1 MNTEGKKHPFSH
13 SANSWQHAIAFERKI
28 KMLLVMPLL
37 MLPFL
42 TMGFWALGGGKG
54 KEKIVTSHREGLNL
68 QLPSANLKQDEG
80 ENKLSFYEKAE
91 REEEMLDDDN
101 YLNVTSSDSNSLA
114 NNIASDTIFD
124 GSNSSLPKTLNSATN
139 YSISNQ
145 DSNEQKIMLRIHQLQ
160 HEINQPAKLSNKEL
174 KSNHSAMSM
183 DSDVDHIKQMMNQLQ
198 EKKESDPELQSLE
211 DMLDKIIDIQHPN
224 RVKERIKEKS
234 LQQKRSVFPV
244 LSPPLSCSNSF
255 LSIDTGIRAYK
266 SENAFYSILKE
277 TENMPTQNAVEAVV
291 HETKLVANGSKIKL
305 RLLNDIYINGILIPA
320 GNFMFAEAAIND
332 LRLQMEIHSIIYNR
346 SVLPVQLTVYDL
358 DGIAG
363 IDITEKAGRDV
374 VKQGAANGLQGIELS
389 SINSSVASQATSAG
403 INIIKSLLGRRI
415 KHVKVPIESG
425 HKALLVNTESAQ

>member
-1 MNTEGKKHPFSH
+1 
-13 SANSWQHAIAFERKI
+13 
-28 KMLLVMPLL
+28 
-37 MLPFL
+37 
-42 TMGFWALGGGKG
+42 
-54 KEKIVTSHREGLNL
+54 
-68 QLPSANLKQDEG
+68 LKQDEG

-91 REEEMLDDDN
+91 QEEEMLDDDN
-101 YLNVTSSDSNSLA
+101 YLNVKSSDSNSLA
-114 NNIASDTIFD
+114 DNIDSDTVFD
-124 GSNSSLPKTLNSATN
+124 GRNSSLPKTLNSTTN

-160 HEINQPAKLSNKEL
+160 HEINQPARLSNKEL
-174 KSNHSAMSM
+174 KSNHGAMSM
-183 DSDVDHIKQMMNQLQ
+183 DSDVDRIKQMMNQIQ
-198 EKKESDPELQSLE
+198 EKKESDPELHSLE

-244 LSPPLSCSNSF
+244 LCSPLSCSSSF
-255 LSIDTGIRAYK
+255 LSIDTGIKTFR

-277 TENMPTQNAVEAVV
+277 KENIPAQNAVEAVV
-291 HETKLVANGSKIKL
+291 HETKSVANGSKIKL
-305 RLLNDIYINGILIPA
+305 RLLNDIYINGIFIPA
-320 GNFMFAEAAIND
+320 GNFMFAEATIND

-346 SVLPVQLTVYDL
+346 SVLPVQLTIYDL

-389 SINSSVASQATSAG
+389 SINPSVASQATSAG
-403 INIIKSLLGRRI
+403 INMIKSLLGRRI

-425 HKALLVNTESAQ
+425 HKVLLVNTDSAQ